1 MQLDTAQKQN
11 STPVGVIATGKL
23 RVATR
28 QTQLSGRAA
37 SVGRIGQPGGISL
50 TNDLLDRGH

>member
-23 RVATR
+23 RVASR
-28 QTQLSGRAA
+28 LTQLSGRVA
-37 SVGRIGQPGGISL
+37 SVGRIGQSGLSL
-50 TNDLLDRGH
+50 TNDLLDRGN